1 VKSRVVQRGE
11 TPTAEPVAAP
21 GAVGTGLDAR
31 ERSLAVPRRG
41 GDRLLV
47 LVTGLAAAL
56 PVLVAIV
63 HQLWVDW
70 VPLGDDAIIG
80 VRSFETLSSDP
91 PLVGM
96 PAGGA
101 TGVLHEQAYHL
112 GPLLFWLLSVPARW
126 LHPSLLPVTVGI
138 LNVACVV
145 GIVAIA
151 RRRGG
156 RALMFVVAAGLALT
170 LSSIPAAAHAAV
182 WNPAA
187 AFLPFTLLIFAAWSI
202 ACGEYRLLPVAVLAA
217 SFAAQCHLTYV
228 VPSLTALLVGAVG
241 LAVAWRQGRLAPGRP
256 GVWVAIAALVAVVC
270 WSAPVIQQLTED
282 PGNFTVLRRAAAA
295 SDPKL
300 GSKVGQRA
308 VAHAIG
314 VAPWWVD
321 SPRGALKRIG
331 ELSVSPGAVRTVST
345 VAVLAALAALG
356 MLGLRRRRPDVVA
369 ACALS
374 LALVAALGVAA
385 SSVPKTAFGTVGYSL
400 WWASAVGL
408 FAWLTMGW
416 SAATLFALG
425 RRLPS
430 LSRPVLAAAA
440 GVAVI
445 AAVGVVVA
453 ADANRHDEPID
464 QMRTVSDR
472 LQAALPAGRAV
483 RVDAPHPTD
492 VFSAAGF
499 QLGIVYAMRRD
510 GRDVQAPSVARYLGD
525 RYRRDDSVNPAIVN
539 VDVDRAPTRG
549 SRVVARVSFDDRD
562 PDNPFSTA
570 PPTRVVTVSL
580 PPAAAAP

>member
-1 VKSRVVQRGE
+1 MVQRGD
-11 TPTAEPVAAP
+11 TPTAEPVAAH
-21 GAVGTGLDAR
+21 GAVGTGVDAGD
-31 ERSLAVPRRG
+31 RSVAAARRG

-47 LVTGLAAAL
+47 LATGLAAAL

-70 VPLGDDAIIG
+70 VPLGDDAIIA
-80 VRSFETLSSDP
+80 VRSFEVLSSDP

-112 GPLLFWLLSVPARW
+112 GPLLFWLLSVPSRY
-126 LHPSLLPVTVGI
+126 LHPSLLPVTVG
-138 LNVACVV
+138 LVNVACVV

-170 LSSIPAAAHAAV
+170 LSSIPAIAHAAV

-187 AFLPFTLLIFAAWSI
+187 AFLPFTLLVFVAWSI

-228 VPSLTALLVGAVG
+228 LPSLTALVVGLVG
-241 LAVAWRQGRLAPGRP
+241 LAVAWRRGRLAPGRP
-256 GVWVAIAALVAVVC
+256 GVWVAVAALVAVVC
-270 WSAPVIQQLTED
+270 WSAPAVQQLRDD
-282 PGNFTVLRRAAAA
+282 PGNLTVLRRAGTSA
-295 SDPKL
+295 DPKL
-300 GSKVGQRA
+300 GSKVGERA

-331 ELSVSPGAVRTVST
+331 ELSVSPGALRTVST
-345 VAVLAALAALG
+345 FAVLAALAALAL
-356 MLGLRRRRPDVVA
+356 LGLRRRRSDVVA
-369 ACALS
+369 ACVLS

-408 FAWLTMGW
+408 FAWVTMGW

-430 LSRPVLAAAA
+430 VSRPALAGAA
-440 GVAVI
+440 GVAVV

-453 ADANRHDEPID
+453 VDANRRDEPID

-472 LQAALPAGRAV
+472 LQAVLPAGRAV
-483 RVDAPHPTD
+483 RVDAPNPTD

-525 RYRRDDSVNPAIVN
+525 RYRRDDSANPAIVN
-539 VDVDRAPTRG
+539 VDVDRPPIPG

-562 PDNPFSTA
+562 PDNPFSKA
-570 PPTRVVTVSL
+570 PPTRTVTVSL
-580 PPAAAAP
+580 PPLAAAP